1 MKRQFFFRFFLVLAL
16 VGMVSAVCADGPG
29 LMKREKKAEVADKV
43 ADKEAAPALGEKD
56 EREEELFKDFPRP
69 EKRPKVRE
77 EHLDSAKKRYAD
89 LVALYDDLGDLIRE
103 RHFLMQETDDKHAR
117 KRKRELEKLDR
128 EIFKQKKELVKE
140 AKKLR
145 RPLDRRLEGYLKEK
159 EANDKKVESA
169 EKSGNE
175 KRAQK
180 LAQEFAKKGARIENT
195 QMSIDGIN
203 YFLFWDEFL
212 K

>member
-1 MKRQFFFRFFLVLAL
+1 MNRQFFFRFFLVLAL

-29 LMKREKKAEVADKV
+29 LMKREKKAEVADK
-43 ADKEAAPALGEKD
+43 EAAPALGEKD

-69 EKRPKVRE
+69 EKRPKIDEVR
-77 EHLDSAKKRYAD
+77 LDAAKKRYAD
-89 LVALYDDLGDLIRE
+89 LVKLYDDLGDLIRD
-103 RHFLMQETDDKHAR
+103 RHFLMQETDEKQAR

-169 EKSGNE
+169 EQSGNE